1 MQKRKTF
8 FKKSLSSVRQ
18 GFTLVETIIA
28 IALFLLGTQA
38 TVLVFAKTMKNKAY
52 TLEMGK
58 SSFIVSRSMG
68 DLTQYLRRARQSD
81 AGSYPIVS
89 ADDNDLVVY
98 SDYNKDGDTERLHIY
113 LEDNKV
119 FMGIR
124 NPSESF
130 PVTYDPDD
138 GEIFQLADHIINS
151 TTDKM
156 FSYYD
161 SAYTGDPT
169 DPPVNTPADVSEIR
183 LVKIFLKINI
193 DPDRA
198 PDNIQQETFVE
209 LRNLNDYDR
218 IH

>member
-1 MQKRKTF
+1 MLKKTS
-8 FKKSLSSVRQ
+8 FKK

-28 IALFLLGTQA
+28 IALFLFGTQA
-38 TVLVFAKTMKNKAY
+38 TVLIFAKTMKSKAY
-52 TLEMGK
+52 ALEMGR
-58 SSFIVSRSMG
+58 SSFVVSRSMG

-98 SDYNKDGDTERLHIY
+98 SDYDKDGDTERLHIY
-113 LEDNKV
+113 LTNNKV

-124 NPSESF
+124 RPSGSF
-130 PVTYDPDD
+130 PVTYASGD
-138 GEIFQLADHIINS
+138 GETFQLADHIINGAS
-151 TTDKM
+151 DSM
-156 FSYYD
+156 FSYYNSGYPKD
-161 SAYTGDPT
+161 TINNPAA
-169 DPPVNTPADVSEIR
+169 TPANVSEIR
-183 LVKIFLKINI
+183 LIKMFLKINI
-193 DPDRA
+193 DPNRA